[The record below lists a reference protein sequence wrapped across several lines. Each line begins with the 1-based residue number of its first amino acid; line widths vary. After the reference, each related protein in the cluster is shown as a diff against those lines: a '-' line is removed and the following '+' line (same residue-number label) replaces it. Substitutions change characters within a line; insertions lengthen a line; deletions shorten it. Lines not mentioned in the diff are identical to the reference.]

1 MQLLSA
7 ANLGQPRGQI
17 DQPPTAHPG
26 TTSPRPGLLTCNIV
40 NPIPKS
46 V

>member
-17 DQPPTAHPG
+17 GQPPTAHPG
-26 TTSPRPGLLTCNIV
+26 TTSPRPG
-40 NPIPKS
+40 KMHQ
-46 V
+46 